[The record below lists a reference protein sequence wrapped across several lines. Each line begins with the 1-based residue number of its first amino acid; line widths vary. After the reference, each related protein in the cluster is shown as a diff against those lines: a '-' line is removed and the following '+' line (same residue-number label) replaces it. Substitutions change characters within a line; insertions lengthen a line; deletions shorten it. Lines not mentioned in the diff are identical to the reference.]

1 MSKLGD
7 LTNLL
12 KNAGKIKEA
21 MAKTQEELVNTNVVG
36 EAGAGMVK
44 VTLNG
49 RYYMQSVVLSD
60 EVMQES
66 REVIS
71 DLITAAT
78 NDAVA
83 KVEKLMQDKMM
94 SASGMM
100 GGDMNDLL

>member
-21 MAKTQEELVNTNVVG
+21 MARTQEELANTNIVG

-49 RYYMQSVVLSD
+49 RYYMQHVELSD

-66 REVIS
+66 KEVIS

-100 GGDMNDLL
+100 GGDMSDLL

>member
-1 MSKLGD
+1 MGKLGD

-21 MAKTQEELVNTNVVG
+21 MAKTQEELANTSITG

-44 VTLNG
+44 VTMNG
-49 RYYMQSVVLSD
+49 RYYVQNIDISD
-60 EVMQES
+60 EALQEGKA
-66 REVIS
+66 VVT

-83 KVEKLMQDKMM
+83 KVEKLVQEKMM

-100 GGDMNDLL
+100 GGMGDLM